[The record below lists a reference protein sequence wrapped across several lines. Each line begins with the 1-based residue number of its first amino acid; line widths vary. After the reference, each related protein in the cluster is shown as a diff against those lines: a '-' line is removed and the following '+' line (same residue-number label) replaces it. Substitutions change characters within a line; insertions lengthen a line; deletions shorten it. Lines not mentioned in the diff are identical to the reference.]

1 MRSLKI
7 LEINALY
14 NDYKINFQN
23 IPLLNTFAT
32 FDLIKGET
40 VSRDEV
46 KDLSGNGN
54 DIDTIFGSDLYYDG
68 ETSLIFSGP
77 NRRLFR
83 RMNMLTG
90 NVSLS
95 FNIWILVNKQIGPVP
110 PRDQRILTIGD
121 KFHLTLV
128 ITDNDLYGVSFGI
141 ESVMGERQEKL
152 EGTSSRRSGNESEHV
167 NIECMCM

>member
-1 MRSLKI
+1 VGIVSAYMKSLSV
-7 LEINALY
+7 LEIDALY
-14 NDYKINFQN
+14 NDYKIQYQN
-23 IPLLNTFAT
+23 IPLLNTLAT

-83 RMNMLTG
+83 RMNMLQG
-90 NVSLS
+90 NVSS
-95 FNIWILVNKQIGPVP
+95 TFNIWILVNKQTGSVH
-110 PRDQRILTIGD
+110 PRDQIIL
-121 KFHLTLV
+121 KLV
-128 ITDNDLYGVSFGI
+128 INFIS
-141 ESVMGERQEKL
+141 
-152 EGTSSRRSGNESEHV
+152 HW
-167 NIECMCM
+167 